1 MKMAYPMD
9 IWSNPHL
16 PTRNMDRWIGAMRD
30 IYAFIRKGAD
40 SSMAFDQITSTWDEM
55 EKLQFKNWM
64 RYYQSDNQEKYVT
77 AQYHLQ
83 SQLPQPQRQ
92 VEPTLPIINNVVK
105 EQQLKDWK
113 GALLSR
119 LYAAEKI
126 LGKNSD
132 LQLELQQQGLDVRKL
147 LGTLHWLTE
156 EIQTA
161 KLRRSSALLTT
172 IVLKNASRLINDGF
186 TLEARAIV
194 RIAMTNDEQLDRQ
207 DLINSSKIL
216 QEGMWNAAEDM
227 MIEAAFTDDSKLRES
242 AEELFVLAQMVQN
255 EMGVSSPTNPQGVAV
270 MNPGDGIG
278 AVQPVAPSGDATAP
292 NFGKVEEA
300 EGDDADANPAMKEFL
315 KNISGDK
322 DKASADDEDM
332 KVDASSRYMIEVLAQ
347 AVPDTLP
354 EGPTDDVTAPTA
366 PADIEVNDAPEVQNV
381 EPVNKVINIDDNFE
395 AALHNVKVPDIIV
408 RLEGVAKLFKNRE
421 ISRQLSIIDLMMD
434 SVGIAPFFPSMAETM
449 QKSLEANQYCQT
461 RVEDIL
467 AKLRGTVSTPT
478 SRSLQD
484 QVIEDPAESA
494 VREKLQQQELAEQAK
509 KERRRTEALA
519 EEAAT
524 AATPPPAPAEQV
536 EPIGQKA
543 QQELAGPAAL
553 PNPQP
558 QAVRPQ

>member
-1 MKMAYPMD
+1 
-9 IWSNPHL
+9 
-16 PTRNMDRWIGAMRD
+16 
-30 IYAFIRKGAD
+30 
-40 SSMAFDQITSTWDEM
+40 
-55 EKLQFKNWM
+55 
-64 RYYQSDNQEKYVT
+64 
-77 AQYHLQ
+77 
-83 SQLPQPQRQ
+83 
-92 VEPTLPIINNVVK
+92 
-105 EQQLKDWK
+105 
-113 GALLSR
+113 
-119 LYAAEKI
+119 
-126 LGKNSD
+126 
-132 LQLELQQQGLDVRKL
+132 
-147 LGTLHWLTE
+147 
-156 EIQTA
+156 
-161 KLRRSSALLTT
+161 
-172 IVLKNASRLINDGF
+172 
-186 TLEARAIV
+186 
-194 RIAMTNDEQLDRQ
+194 
-207 DLINSSKIL
+207 
-216 QEGMWNAAEDM
+216 MWNAAEDM
-227 MIEAAFTDDSKLRES
+227 MIEAAFTDDAKLQES

-270 MNPGDGIG
+270 MNPVDGIG

-300 EGDDADANPAMKEFL
+300 EGDDADANTAMKEFL

-322 DKASADDEDM
+322 DKASADDEEM

-354 EGPTDDVTAPTA
+354 LEPTDDVAAPTA
-366 PADIEVNDAPEVQNV
+366 PADIEVNDVPKVQNV
-381 EPVNKVINIDDNFE
+381 EPVNQVVNIDDNFE
-395 AALHNVKVPDIIV
+395 TALHNVKVPDIIV

-509 KERRRTEALA
+509 KERKRTEALA
-519 EEAAT
+519 EEAA
-524 AATPPPAPAEQV
+524 AAAPPPPVPAEQV

-543 QQELAGPAAL
+543 QQELAGPAVL
-553 PNPQP
+553 PTPQP